1 MNYCR
6 ASDVAFLK
14 RPRPGGRKGENG
26 VLLVVGGSA
35 EYFGA
40 PIHALRA
47 ASFFVDLVFYSPFP
61 ENNSLAR
68 KVKVANQ
75 DVIVARD
82 WRKAAGRADALLV
95 GPGLA
100 AGAKEEKLVD
110 YCVGLGKPVVLDAGA
125 VALVDKRELH
135 SRVALTPHA
144 GEFRNAFGLAVPRGA
159 SAAGVAKRVAGGL
172 GCNILLKN
180 AGVDVVTD
188 GEKVFLNKT
197 GVPALTKGGT
207 GDVLA
212 GLAAAFACRNG
223 LLLSLRAAAYLNGAA
238 ARELEKKRGWA
249 FTATDLA
256 EAVPGAYNG
265 LLGR

>member
-1 MNYCR
+1 MNLCR
-6 ASDVAFLK
+6 ASDVAALK
-14 RPRPGGRKGENG
+14 KPAKGSRKGENG
-26 VLLVVGGSA
+26 VLLVVGGSK

-40 PIHALRA
+40 PIHSLRA
-47 ASFFVDLVFYSPFP
+47 ASFFVDLAFFSPFP

-68 KVKVANQ
+68 KVKIANQ
-75 DVIVARD
+75 DVIVVSD
-82 WRKAAGRADALLV
+82 WRKAAERADALLV

-100 AGAKEEKLVD
+100 VGAREKSLVD

-125 VALVDKRELH
+125 IKLVSKDKLH

-144 GEFRNAFGLAVPRGA
+144 GEFKNAFGLTVPK
-159 SAAGVAKRVAGGL
+159 GVAAAPVVKRVATES

-180 AGVDVVTD
+180 AGIDLITD
-188 GEKVFLNKT
+188 GKQVFLNKS
-197 GVPALTKGGT
+197 GIPAMTKGGT

-212 GLAAAFACRNG
+212 GLAAAFACRND

-256 EAVPGAYNG
+256 ESVPDAYAG
-265 LLGR
+265 LLKK